1 MTADSRVSLPRMAQ
15 AFEEVRRWREAR
27 QRETEARLAEVR
39 AEQERLRADI
49 VDLQRQIETLD
60 ELAARVAA
68 EAASLGGEE
77 RRRTREAVQQGLQA
91 EAEVI
96 RRRDALL
103 RQALAR
109 REERVGALLAQPD
122 IARLVEEFEQF
133 QEAEATLSMLPEG
146 YRRAILAHHE
156 TVKERLRPLME
167 AVQAPLAPHDGDA
180 ESITILASMSPSPS
194 SVETLVVILPV
205 PFAVF
210 EEGSDRAEDLATA
223 VAYRLVGVV
232 SASLA
237 QVGQPDAMMQ
247 YLDYQGLLALQIW
260 FGEDR
265 PHGDLREIFTEQL
278 DRAREQ
284 ATELHAAGVELYTAW
299 MDPEVLSEGADDE
312 DGQARADV
320 VGGRAVEAEV

>member
-1 MTADSRVSLPRMAQ
+1 MTADSRVGLPRMAQ
-15 AFEEVRRWREAR
+15 AFDEVRRWREAR
-27 QRETEARLAEVR
+27 QREAEARLAEVR
-39 AEQERLRADI
+39 GEQERLRADI
-49 VDLQRQIETLD
+49 AELQRQVQTLD
-60 ELAARVAA
+60 ELAARVSA
-68 EAASLGGEE
+68 EAAGLGEEE
-77 RRRTREAVQQGLQA
+77 RRRTRQAVQHGLQA

-103 RQALAR
+103 RQALDR

-122 IARLVEEFEQF
+122 IARLIEEYEQF

-156 TVKERLRPLME
+156 TVKERLRPLMD
-167 AVQAPLAPHDGDA
+167 AVQAPLAPHDGDT

-247 YLDYQGLLALQIW
+247 YLDYQGLLALQVW

-265 PHGDLREIFTEQL
+265 PRGDLRDAFTDQL

-284 ATELHAAGVELYTAW
+284 AAELHAAGVELYTAW
-299 MDPEVLSEGADDE
+299 MDPEVLSEAEDE
-312 DGQARADV
+312 ADGQGRVDP
-320 VGGRAVEAEV
+320 VGGRAAQAEV